1 MQRGTFKLMKSVNKS
16 LVLNKIRKDGPI
28 SRAQI
33 AKESK
38 LTPPTVSS
46 FVKELLKEGLVK
58 EKDLGKSNGGRKPT
72 MLEINYHH
80 FFIIGV
86 DAGSSGVD
94 VILSDLSGEIYERES
109 SFFPKEMSNNQF
121 LTILTDAIHAIL
133 SKVKQP
139 EKVLGIG
146 IAMHGVVQVETGMSL
161 VAPSLGLKNIPIK
174 ETIENKFNM
183 EVYVENDAR
192 AMALGESWFGGYGDQ
207 DSMLTVN
214 IGNGVGSGFVVDGKL
229 YHGAQD
235 IAGEIGHMMID
246 IHGEVCECGNKGCL
260 QTFISGP
267 AIARRANKLYKCQYA
282 SGKAVYEA
290 VLNGKDSL
298 KKVFHDTGMLIG
310 VGLTNLIHV
319 MNPKLIVLGGG
330 VMNAEEMLLPSV
342 HETIANLALTPE
354 AKETEVV
361 VSQLKKDATLLG
373 ATALVLV
380 EIFN

>member
-33 AKESK
+33 AKDSK

-46 FVKELLKEGLVK
+46 FVKELLEEGLVK

-80 FFIIGV
+80 FYIIGV
-86 DAGSSGVD
+86 DSGSSRVD
-94 VILSDLSGEIYERES
+94 VILSDLSGKIYERIS
-109 SFFPKEMSNNQF
+109 ADFPNNMSKEQF
-121 LTILTDAIHAIL
+121 LIILSSAVRDIL
-133 SKVKQP
+133 SKVTRP
-139 EKVLGIG
+139 DKVLGIG
-146 IAMHGVVQVETGMSL
+146 VAMHGVVQVETGTSL
-161 VAPSLGLKNIPIK
+161 IAPSLGLENIPIK
-174 ETIENKFNM
+174 ETLENEFNL

-192 AMALGESWFGGYGDQ
+192 AMALGESWFGEYGDQ
-207 DSMLTVN
+207 DSMMTIN
-214 IGNGVGSGFVVDGKL
+214 IGNGVGSGLVVDGNL

-260 QTFISGP
+260 QTFISGSS
-267 AIARRANKLYKCQYA
+267 IARRANKLREEHFA
-282 SGKAVYEA
+282 SGKDVYEA
-290 VLNGKDSL
+290 MQNGNTSL
-298 KKVFHDTGMLIG
+298 KEVFEETGMLIG
-310 VGLTNLIHV
+310 IGITNLIHV
-319 MNPKLIVLGGG
+319 VNPKLIVLGGG
-330 VMNAEEMLLPSV
+330 VMNAEEMLLPAI
-342 HETIANLALTPE
+342 HKTIAQHALTPE
-354 AKETEVV
+354 AKETKVV
-361 VSQLKKDATLLG
+361 VSKLGKDAALLG